1 MRDKVQQVAVAAAN
15 PQLPNYAFGTG
26 VLIGGS
32 GIWLIDLL
40 GFDGTASFLT
50 AVGLMGIGAMTVNQ
64 YGVNR
69 SVQAVTGLG
78 SSLWSTANSYLHPA
92 KAPKAPAEAATAE
105 AAPVAKKTM

>member
-15 PQLPNYAFGTG
+15 PQLQNYAFGTG

-50 AVGLMGIGAMTVNQ
+50 AVGLIGVGAMTVNQ

-69 SVQAVTGLG
+69 SVQAVTGFG
-78 SSLWSTANSYLHPA
+78 SSLWNTANSYLRPQSVS
-92 KAPKAPAEAATAE
+92 KEPE